1 MRTLDVFIVFLIT
14 TGLISGA
21 PSKHNTRIV
30 GGDVASE
37 GQFPYQVSLRQYQI
51 WWGDN
56 GMISGFFHICGG
68 CLLSEQWA
76 ITAAHCTRPFQLE
89 DLAIVVGA
97 HHIEDDGDEYRLK
110 RIVAHPDS
118 ADKLNDISLLQTNR
132 IIEFSERV
140 QPIVISRKYIEGDLP
155 AVVSGWGKREKEVS
169 ACFELCF
176 LNLLIVC
183 CVCRT
188 TIRPRC

>member
-1 MRTLDVFIVFLIT
+1 MRTLGVFTVYLIT
-14 TGLISGA
+14 IGLIAGA

-30 GGDVASE
+30 GGDVANE

-51 WWGDN
+51 WWGEN

-76 ITAAHCTRPFQLE
+76 ITAAHCTRPFQID

-97 HHIEDDGDEYRLK
+97 HHIEDDGAEYRLK
-110 RIVAHPDS
+110 HIVIHPDS

-132 IIEFSERV
+132 TIAFNERV
-140 QPIVISRKYIEGDLP
+140 QPIAISREYIEGDLS
-155 AVVSGWGKREKEVS
+155 AVVSGWGKRQTAVS
-169 ACFELCF
+169 ACFE
-176 LNLLIVC
+176 
-183 CVCRT
+183 
-188 TIRPRC
+188 